1 MKLFARLEVSLDGH
15 EDDEQPTVERI
26 ISDDVDLALWLRQQV
41 ETLDREHGAAWE
53 AELHL
58 EPLTNGDDA

>member
-1 MKLFARLEVSLDGH
+1 MRLFARLEVSLDGV
-15 EDDEQPTVERI
+15 EDADQPTVERL

-41 ETLDREHGAAWE
+41 EGLDHEHGAAWE

-58 EPLTNGDDA
+58 EPLTNGDEA